1 MPESPATGVPLRIA
15 YTMSA
20 FPVVTETFVLFE
32 IIELQRLGVDV
43 QIFPLRPR
51 GAANPHPEALP
62 LAERTHYASL
72 RSRETLA
79 AQAYWLR
86 RRPRAYLG
94 AWARAI
100 RENVRSPAFLTRAA
114 AAIPLGARFA
124 REMEAAGIQHVHAH
138 WATHPALAAWTV
150 NRLTGIPYSITAHAH
165 DIYVDRSMLDEK
177 LREAR
182 FVVTISEFNRRLFGT
197 WYGSWATDKTSVIRC
212 GVDLTA
218 FTPRTP
224 RPRTADDMFTVS
236 CIASL
241 RQKKGQLH
249 LLDAVAALRADGVPV
264 RCVLVGDGDMRPAIE
279 RRIAELGLGDSV
291 ELLGHCSR
299 ERVSEVLQASDAMA
313 LPSVTADDGDMEGI
327 PVALM
332 EALATEVPV
341 VASSLS
347 GIPEL
352 VEDGVTGF
360 LVPERDSQA
369 LAAALRRIHDDPE
382 GAARL
387 AAAGRVR
394 VLDAYDL
401 QRNTAALRDLIEAS
415 ARAGRTR

>member
-1 MPESPATGVPLRIA
+1 MPQPPASGEPLRIA

-20 FPVVTETFVLFE
+20 FPMVTETFILFE
-32 IIELQRLGVDV
+32 IIELERTGVRV
-43 QIFPLRPR
+43 EIFPLRPK

-62 LAERTHYASL
+62 LARRTHYARLASA
-72 RSRETLA
+72 ETLA
-79 AQAYWLR
+79 AQVHWLR
-86 RRPRAYLG
+86 RRPGAYLG

-100 RENVRSPAFLTRAA
+100 RENLRSPQFLARAA
-114 AAIPLGARFA
+114 VAVPLGARFA
-124 REMEAAGIQHVHAH
+124 REMEAAGVQHLHAH

-165 DIYVDRSMLDEK
+165 DIYVDRSMLAEK
-177 LREAR
+177 LRRAR

-197 WYGSWATDKTSVIRC
+197 WYGSWATEKTSVIRC

-218 FTPRTP
+218 FTPRQAPARGRGTP
-224 RPRTADDMFTVS
+224 FTVS
-236 CIASL
+236 CIAGL
-241 RQKKGQLH
+241 REKKGQVH
-249 LLDAVAALRADGVPV
+249 LIEAVAALRADGLDV
-264 RCVLVGDGDMRPAIE
+264 RCVLVGDGETRPAIE
-279 RRIAELGLGDSV
+279 RRIAELGVGDHV

-299 ERVSEVLQASDAMA
+299 ERVSEVLRGSDAMA
-313 LPSVTADDGDMEGI
+313 LPSITTEDGDMEGI

-332 EALATEVPV
+332 EALASEVPV

-360 LVPERDSQA
+360 LVPERDSRA
-369 LAAALRRIHDDPE
+369 LAAALRRIHDDPD

-394 VLDAYDL
+394 VLEAYDL
-401 QRNTAALRDLIEAS
+401 QRNTAALRELIAAS

>member
-1 MPESPATGVPLRIA
+1 MPEPPTSGEPLRIA
-15 YTMSA
+15 YMMSA
-20 FPVVTETFVLFE
+20 FPMVTETFILFE
-32 IIELQRLGVDV
+32 IIELERTGVHV
-43 QIFPLRPR
+43 EIFPLRPK

-62 LAERTHYASL
+62 LAERTHYASVG
-72 RSRETLA
+72 SRETLA

-86 RRPRAYLG
+86 RRPAAYLG

-100 RENVRSPAFLTRAA
+100 RDNVRSPAFLARAV

-124 REMEAAGIQHVHAH
+124 REMESAGVRHIHAH
-138 WATHPALAAWTV
+138 WATHPALAAWMV

-165 DIYVDRSMLDEK
+165 DIYVDRSMLDTK
-177 LREAR
+177 LRHAR

-218 FTPRTP
+218 FQP
-224 RPRTADDMFTVS
+224 RPPRGHVPGQPFTVS
-236 CIASL
+236 CIAGL
-241 RQKKGQLH
+241 REKKGQVH
-249 LLDAVAALRADGVPV
+249 LIEAVAALRSEGLDV
-264 RCVLVGDGDMRPAIE
+264 RCVLVGDGETRPAIE
-279 RRIAELGLGDSV
+279 RRIAELGIGDHV

-299 ERVSEVLQASDAMA
+299 ERVSEVLHDSDAMA
-313 LPSVTADDGDMEGI
+313 LPSITTDDGDMEGI

-360 LVPERDSQA
+360 LVPERDSRA
-369 LAAALRRIHDDPE
+369 IAVALRRIHDDPDA
-382 GAARL
+382 AARL
-387 AAAGRVR
+387 AATGRVR
-394 VLDAYDL
+394 VLEAYDL
-401 QRNTAALRDLIEAS
+401 QRNTAALRELIEAS